1 MRILHLGKF
10 FPPVPGGIERAL
22 AGMAE
27 ACVAAGEQVAVLAHA
42 PPGIWRSRRHATA
55 TLPVW
60 EAGCL
65 GQMVYAP
72 LSPQYPLLLARLLR
86 EFRPDLLHLHLPN
99 TSAFFALLSPAARRL
114 PWVVHWHADIPWDS
128 GRPAL
133 RLAYPLYRP
142 WEQALLRRA
151 QAVIATSE
159 AYLHASRALARWRAK
174 ACVIPLSL
182 APPPAPEPAAN
193 GAASAATWPGS
204 GLRLLA
210 VGRLSHYK
218 GYDVL
223 LQAMTELPQ
232 VSLLLIG
239 SGEEEDHLR
248 RRVTALGLGGRVRLA
263 GQVDDAELQCAY
275 AEAEAFCLPSLDRA
289 EAFGLVLLEAMRAAL
304 PVVASD
310 IPGSGVGHVAQAG
323 ETALLVAPGDAP
335 ALAAALRALAAD
347 APLRQRLGR
356 AGQARWR
363 ERFTPAQTTS
373 ALLRLYRRV
382 LTPPT

>member
-27 ACVAAGEQVAVLAHA
+27 AGVAAGEQVAVLAHA
-42 PPGIWRSRRHATA
+42 PPGVWRSRRHATA

-65 GQMVYAP
+65 GQLVYAP
-72 LSPQYPLLLARLLR
+72 LSPQYPLLLTRLLR
-86 EFRPDLLHLHLPN
+86 DFRPDLLHLHLPN

-114 PWVVHWHADIPWDS
+114 PWVVHWHADIPLDS
-128 GRPAL
+128 GSPAL

-142 WEQALLRRA
+142 WEQAVLRRA
-151 QAVIATSE
+151 RAIIATSE
-159 AYLHASRALARWRAK
+159 SYLQASSALLPWRDK
-174 ACVIPLSL
+174 VCVIPLSL
-182 APPPAPEPAAN
+182 APSPAAGPAAN
-193 GAASAATWPGS
+193 GASPAATWLGD

-239 SGEEEDHLR
+239 SGEEEAHLR
-248 RRVTALGLGGRVRLA
+248 ARVAALGLGGRVRLA
-263 GQVDDAELQCAY
+263 GHVGDAELQRAY
-275 AEAEAFCLPSLDRA
+275 AAAEAFCLPSLDRA

-310 IPGSGVGHVAQAG
+310 IPGSGVGHVARAG
-323 ETALLVAPGDAP
+323 ETALLVPPGDHA
-335 ALAAALRALAAD
+335 ALAAALRDLAAD
-347 APLRQRLGR
+347 APLRERLGR
-356 AGQARWR
+356 AGQVRWR
-363 ERFTPAQTTS
+363 AEFTPAQTT
-373 ALLRLYRRV
+373 ATLLQLYRRV
-382 LTPPT
+382 LASPA